1 MRDIKDASQ
10 GELSKEV
17 ITKMN
22 SLRTLAGKLK
32 EMSEYLAKVIEGK
45 YRYNPVIIQNFQVS
59 LTILKYLRSL
69 LIYLIILQDIFNLL
83 PNLNLEDMIKAF
95 SVKSNDYMFVLYVS
109 SLIKSVVSLHS
120 LINNR
125 IHNKEDEIEKAK

>member
-45 YRYNPVIIQNFQVS
+45 YRYNPVIMQNF
-59 LTILKYLRSL
+59 
-69 LIYLIILQDIFNLL
+69 QDIFNLL
-83 PNLNLEDMIKAF
+83 PNLNLEEMIKAF

-109 SLIKSVVSLHS
+109 SLIKSVISLHT
-120 LINNR
+120 LVNNR